1 MEAEGP
7 KSSPRAKDWCWLQRQ
22 GRRWHIA
29 LARKAGYM
37 LETHRE
43 NGKASSRG
51 SLPRKPYPP
60 GSPACLPKSLFL
72 GKFASFICPLQR
84 EEKPQDM
91 GDLWDFLQGWISLL
105 AVRNSY
111 AVEFHE
117 GRGQREADVS
127 CCGNHLPRM
136 WEWAGGLSNG
146 RVTCVLSILQV
157 HQYYSCLPE
166 EKVPYVNS
174 PGEKLRIKQLLH
186 QLPPH
191 DNEVRG

>member
-91 GDLWDFLQGWISLL
+91 GDLWDSFFKDEFLCLQ
-105 AVRNSY
+105 
-111 AVEFHE
+111 
-117 GRGQREADVS
+117 
-127 CCGNHLPRM
+127 
-136 WEWAGGLSNG
+136 WETHMPLRFTKDGDSGKQMCPVVG
-146 RVTCVLSILQV
+146 II
-157 HQYYSCLPE
+157 
-166 EKVPYVNS
+166 S
-174 PGEKLRIKQLLH
+174 PGCGSGQVVWVMGE
-186 QLPPH
+186 LPVCFPSFRFTSTIAVSQKRKFPTSTVLERNFESSSYYTSCRH
-191 DNEVRG
+191 MTMR

>member
-1 MEAEGP
+1 MVTVMPLAMEKTVSKLMFDFQRNSTSDDDSGCALEEYAWVPPGLKPEQKGELTLLIQRSGATWDEDVWGP
-7 KSSPRAKDWCWLQRQ
+7 
-22 GRRWHIA
+22 
-29 LARKAGYM
+29 
-37 LETHRE
+37 
-43 NGKASSRG
+43 NGKPEREMKL
-51 SLPRKPYPP
+51 SL
-60 GSPACLPKSLFL
+60 G
-72 GKFASFICPLQR
+72 
-84 EEKPQDM
+84 
-91 GDLWDFLQGWISLL
+91 
-105 AVRNSY
+105 
-111 AVEFHE
+111 
-117 GRGQREADVS
+117 
-127 CCGNHLPRM
+127 M